1 LYKIAD
7 RFTSNPLANYTIEID
22 PRIPE
27 MDNHTSPN
35 NVNLT
40 YNSTSGIYKGKLNLT
55 MTGYRKVNPII
66 RDAGYLVLKGDSI
79 TNSKTSR
86 SIYFEPEF

>member
-1 LYKIAD
+1 MYKIAD

-55 MTGYRKVNPII
+55 MTGSRKVNLII
-66 RDAGYLVLKGDSI
+66 RDAGNLVLKGNSI
-79 TNSKTSR
+79 TG
-86 SIYFEPEF
+86 SITLASVYFELEF